1 MGLLLYSDIDWNEIL
16 YESGVT
22 KWIFEYEK
30 KLEKQ
35 EDYLI
40 VIAAL
45 VNYSLCQTDDT
56 NWELSQ
62 NIGCFFLNW
71 YHKIFE

>member
-62 NIGCFFLNW
+62 NIVCFF
-71 YHKIFE
+71 

>member
-62 NIGCFFLNW
+62 NIVWFF
-71 YHKIFE
+71 